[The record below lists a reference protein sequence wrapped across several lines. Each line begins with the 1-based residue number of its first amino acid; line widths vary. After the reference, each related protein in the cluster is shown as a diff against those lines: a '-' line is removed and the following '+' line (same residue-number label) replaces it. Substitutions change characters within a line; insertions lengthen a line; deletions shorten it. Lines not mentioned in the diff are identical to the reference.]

1 LPGAFI
7 ALEGIDG
14 SGKSTIAERLV
25 AALRQA
31 GMRAILTR
39 EPGGTAIG
47 EQIRVVLLGHAS
59 SSMLP
64 ATEMLLFAAA
74 RAQHVGEVIRP
85 ALAQGFIV
93 VTDRFTDS
101 SLAYQWGARGLPK
114 RDVILTQELATD
126 GLEPDLKVLLDL
138 PVDVALRRRMSNS
151 NDVNRLDRE
160 EIQFH
165 TRVRDAYHSL
175 AAADPARWR
184 VVNADRAE
192 DDVWADVWH
201 TVVSHG
207 LLRSGVGTIAHWE
220 DDKEIAV
227 RLILAVI
234 QSGDAEALL
243 SDLAAI
249 GASATQIEGDTAV
262 GSAGLAALVVGVEDN
277 QVSDVLTL
285 VRTRARGRARRIEPL
300 RPIAGQAEFWIPG
313 PAEQSAGGASVFV
326 LPVRQ
331 FERIGY
337 A

>member
-184 VVNADRAE
+184 VVNAYRAE

-207 LLRSGVGTIAHWE
+207 LLRSGVGTIAH
-220 DDKEIAV
+220 
-227 RLILAVI
+227 
-234 QSGDAEALL
+234 
-243 SDLAAI
+243 
-249 GASATQIEGDTAV
+249 
-262 GSAGLAALVVGVEDN
+262 
-277 QVSDVLTL
+277 
-285 VRTRARGRARRIEPL
+285 
-300 RPIAGQAEFWIPG
+300 
-313 PAEQSAGGASVFV
+313 
-326 LPVRQ
+326 
-331 FERIGY
+331 
-337 A
+337 